1 MAAGSACIHRMRMYS
16 EGIYMKK
23 HYCQQSKKPSAR
35 LLCTPAALGVLLL
48 VCLGL
53 LQGCSFFGS
62 EPDAEGWFGSA
73 DELAR
78 GVAQGLAAN
87 DREALD
93 RFRISREEYM
103 AVVWPELPV
112 SKIEQWKSQSGF
124 VWSQHAAKSDAGLRM
139 IIARFGGKTL
149 TVRSVTCKTPAQE
162 YATFKL
168 HVRPAVELVD
178 QSGAKQVDPV
188 FGTII
193 EHAGRFKVFS
203 YSIKN

>member
-1 MAAGSACIHRMRMYS
+1 MTKRSY
-16 EGIYMKK
+16 
-23 HYCQQSKKPSAR
+23 QQSKKPFAR
-35 LLCTPAALGVLLL
+35 LLRTPAALGVVLLF
-48 VCLGL
+48 CLGL
-53 LQGCSFFGS
+53 LPCCSFFGS
-62 EPDAEGWFGSA
+62 EPDAKGWFGSA

-78 GVAQGLAAN
+78 GVAQALAAN

-124 VWSQHAAKSDAGLRM
+124 VWTQHAAKSDAGLRS
-139 IIARFGGKTL
+139 ILARFGGKTL
-149 TVRSVTCKTPAQE
+149 TIRSVICKTPAQE

-168 HVRPAVELVD
+168 HVRPAVEMVD
-178 QSGAKQVDPV
+178 QSGAKQADPV

-193 EHAGRFKVFS
+193 EHSGRFKVFS

>member
-1 MAAGSACIHRMRMYS
+1 
-16 EGIYMKK
+16 
-23 HYCQQSKKPSAR
+23 
-35 LLCTPAALGVLLL
+35 
-48 VCLGL
+48 
-53 LQGCSFFGS
+53 
-62 EPDAEGWFGSA
+62 
-73 DELAR
+73 
-78 GVAQGLAAN
+78 
-87 DREALD
+87 
-93 RFRISREEYM
+93 M

-124 VWSQHAAKSDAGLRM
+124 VWSQHAAKSDQGLRM

-178 QSGAKQVDPV
+178 QSGATQADPV

-193 EHAGRFKVFS
+193 ERSGRFKVFS

>member
-1 MAAGSACIHRMRMYS
+1 
-16 EGIYMKK
+16 MKK

-35 LLCTPAALGVLLL
+35 LLCTTAALGVLLL
-48 VCLGL
+48 FCLGL

-62 EPDAEGWFGSA
+62 EPDAKGWFGSA

-124 VWSQHAAKSDAGLRM
+124 VWSQHAAKSDQGLRM

-178 QSGAKQVDPV
+178 QSGATQADPV

-193 EHAGRFKVFS
+193 ERSGRFKVFS

>member
-1 MAAGSACIHRMRMYS
+1 MDAGPACRHRKRRYS
-16 EGIYMKK
+16 ERILMKK
-23 HYCQQSKKPSAR
+23 RYYQQSKKPYAR
-35 LLCTPAALGVLLL
+35 LLCTTAALGVLLL
-48 VCLGL
+48 FCLGL
-53 LQGCSFFGS
+53 LPGCSFFGN
-62 EPDAEGWFGSA
+62 EPDAKGWFGSA

-124 VWSQHAAKSDAGLRM
+124 VWSQHAAKSDQGLRM
-139 IIARFGGKTL
+139 IIDRFGGKTL
-149 TVRSVTCKTPAQE
+149 TIRSVTCKSPAQE

-168 HVRPAVELVD
+168 HVRPAVEMVD
-178 QSGAKQVDPV
+178 QSGAKQADPV

-193 EHAGRFKVFS
+193 EHSGRFKVFS